1 MAKLIKI
8 AIDAMGGDFAPESEV
23 QGAILANKH
32 KDESLDFEIVFVG
45 IKDKIEDAL
54 AKANFGNLKYS
65 ILHADEVVTM
75 NDDPSVALK
84 TKKNS
89 SLYKGLELLK
99 NKEVDAFLSSGNTGA
114 VMSTSTILLGRING
128 VSRPTIGTF
137 FPAKQ
142 DKPVFILDVGATV
155 DQKARFL
162 LEYAIMGSIY
172 YTQAYKVENPKIGLL
187 NVGEESSKGTEEI
200 KIAYQLLKDSNLN
213 FIGNIEG
220 RDIFNATAD
229 VVICDG
235 FTGNIIL
242 KFAESFLGLL
252 KHKIKNYSEN
262 NIINKLKVG
271 LMLPTL
277 RDILSDLDYQ
287 QYGGVPLLGVNGIVI
302 IGHGK
307 STPLAVQN
315 MIYRAYEIITL
326 NIVNKIESA
335 LKEQKN
341 QIINK

>member
-1 MAKLIKI
+1 MAKLIRI
-8 AIDAMGGDFAPESEV
+8 AIDAMGGDFAPESEI
-23 QGAILANKH
+23 QGAILAHKH
-32 KDESLDFEIVFVG
+32 KDESVDFEIVFVG
-45 IKDKIEDAL
+45 IKDKIEESLQKSDL
-54 AKANFGNLKYS
+54 GSLKYS
-65 ILHADEVVTM
+65 IFHADEVVSM
-75 NDDPSVALK
+75 KDDPSVALK

-142 DKPVFILDVGATV
+142 EKPVFILDVGATV

-172 YTQAYKVENPKIGLL
+172 YTQAYQVEKPKIGLL
-187 NVGEESSKGTEEI
+187 NVGEEPSKGTDEI
-200 KIAYQLLKDSNLN
+200 KLAYQLLKDSGLN

-229 VVICDG
+229 VIICDG

-252 KHKIKNYSEN
+252 KHKIKDYSDKSL
-262 NIINKLKVG
+262 INKMKVG

-277 RDILSDLDYQ
+277 KDILSDLDYQ

-307 STPLAVQN
+307 SSPFAIQN
-315 MIYRAYEIITL
+315 MIYKTYEIITL
-326 NIVNKIESA
+326 DIIKKIESA
-335 LKEQKN
+335 LIEQK
-341 QIINK
+341 QK

>member
-8 AIDAMGGDFAPESEV
+8 AIDAMGGDFAPESEIL
-23 QGAILANKH
+23 GAISAYKNKNA
-32 KDESLDFEIVFVG
+32 EMDFEIVFVG
-45 IKDKIEDAL
+45 IKDKIETFLKKTEVGD
-54 AKANFGNLKYS
+54 LKYS
-65 ILHADEVVTM
+65 IFHADEVVEMT
-75 NDDPSVALK
+75 DDPSVALK

-114 VMSTSTILLGRING
+114 VMSTSTIMLGRIKG

-162 LEYAIMGSIY
+162 LEYAVMGSIY
-172 YTQAYKVENPKIGLL
+172 YHQAYKVAKPKIGLL
-187 NVGEESSKGTEEI
+187 NVGEESSKGTDEI
-200 KIAYQLLKDSNLN
+200 KNAYQLLKSSNLN
-213 FIGNIEG
+213 FIGNVEG

-229 VVICDG
+229 VVVCDG

-252 KHKIKNYSEN
+252 KHKIKNYSEKSLL
-262 NIINKLKVG
+262 NKLKVA
-271 LMLPTL
+271 LLVPTL
-277 RDILSDLDYQ
+277 KDILTDLDYQ

-315 MIYRAYEIITL
+315 MIFRAHEVIKLEIIS
-326 NIVNKIESA
+326 KIESA
-335 LKEQKN
+335 LNEQSN
-341 QIINK
+341 NK